1 MGAIKRKRTPSG
13 LIDIPYE
20 ESARADADGHRLYS
34 MAQRLE
40 ITPVQAI
47 VRFFTRGKGQCKI
60 QSDFEGLI
68 KILRLLPDCDWHQDP
83 AIYTDGETNR
93 RAVIRERGKPWMTT
107 EILSQE
113 DVTEQYLKPLLG
125 ETFNV
130 AEFLKR
136 LVDGSLTP
144 EEGARALQAAADQ
157 AGDNPLAAHRRP
169 TFAEVAERA
178 PAQLLQERGPEL
190 PCKGDNVT
198 FSKGNAQAYLL
209 RRLARDAPEILE
221 RVKAGEF
228 KSARAAAIA
237 AGIIRPV
244 PVVRLVDDPAK
255 VAAAIRK
262 HLDPQQVA
270 SLVEELQR

>member
-1 MGAIKRKRTPSG
+1 MGPIKRKRTPSG

-68 KILRLLPDCDWHQDP
+68 KILSLLPDCDWHQDP
-83 AIYTDGETNR
+83 AIYTDGETKR

-130 AEFLKR
+130 AEFLRR
-136 LVDGSLTP
+136 LVEEGLTP
-144 EEGARALQAAADQ
+144 EEGAKMLELAITQAKAQ
-157 AGDNPLAAHRRP
+157 PLAA
-169 TFAEVAERA
+169 AEIGVEGGK
-178 PAQLLQERGPEL
+178 PGPGRGHKTGSDSTRLVRGE
-190 PCKGDNVT
+190 T
-198 FSKGNAQAYLL
+198 QTYLL
-209 RRLARDAPEILE
+209 RRIARDQPQLLDQIGPGKEH
-221 RVKAGEF
+221 R
-228 KSARAAAIA
+228 SARAAAIA
-237 AGIIRPV
+237 AGIIKPV
-244 PVVRLVDDPAK
+244 PTVRLVADMSK
-255 VAAAIRK
+255 VAAAIHK